1 MADTFQI
8 TIKKGPDTG
17 KVIELTQAEITI
29 GRESSADMHIED
41 RALSRAHAKLA
52 KSGSDYT
59 IQDLGSTNG
68 TFVNGTAI
76 SGAYTLKN
84 GDVIS
89 LGEGVDLEFRKI
101 VPSNANATFVMPAPK
116 KDDATEVLP
125 SRAALQAELAK
136 RSGGSGGDHAAEHR
150 ALFSRWFEELWNKKN
165 YAITQELVASEFT
178 AHGAGGQD
186 IKQGPDGVAGMV
198 KIWHDAFPD
207 GHMTLD
213 DLITEGDLS
222 TIRMTFRG
230 THTGEFYGI
239 PASNKPVEV
248 TSIGID
254 RVINGKITEGWGELN
269 MLGMMMQM
277 GAIPAPQVETKEY
290 DIETNITPE
299 HVGEAYA
306 ALASGDMERV
316 KLYWAEDMVWQVPG
330 HNELSGWYQSRAEF
344 LAFMGKV
351 GDLSDHS
358 FHMDL
363 IAGKILVTG
372 DYSVDLTRNR
382 GYRKGEPEKTMDIEV
397 AHVLRWKDGKV
408 IAGKGAIFGDGTTEY
423 DQFWS
428 RSPVVTPPSH

>member
-8 TIKKGPDTG
+8 IVKKGPNPGRVVD
-17 KVIELTQAEITI
+17 LTQAEITI
-29 GRESSADMHIED
+29 GRDASASLQIED
-41 RALSRAHAKLA
+41 RALSRAHARLA
-52 KSGSDYT
+52 RNGSGYT
-59 IQDLGSTNG
+59 LQDLGSTNG
-68 TFVNGTAI
+68 TYVNGTVL
-76 SGAYTLKN
+76 SGVYALQN
-84 GDVIS
+84 GDLIS
-89 LGEGVDLEFRKI
+89 LGEAVDLEFRK
-101 VPSNANATFVMPAPK
+101 VADKVDANATFVMPAPK
-116 KDDATEVLP
+116 KGDATEVLP
-125 SRAALQAELAK
+125 SRAELEAALGKGDPAANAE
-136 RSGGSGGDHAAEHR
+136 EHR

-165 YAITQELVASEFT
+165 YAITQELVASEFI

-198 KIWHDAFPD
+198 KIWHQAFPD
-207 GHMTLD
+207 GHMTMD
-213 DLITEGDLS
+213 DIITEGELS

-230 THTGEFYGI
+230 THTGEFYGV
-239 PASNKPVEV
+239 PASNQPVEV

-254 RVINGKITEGWGELN
+254 RVVDGKICEGWGELN
-269 MLGMMMQM
+269 MLGMMQQM
-277 GAIPAPQVETKEY
+277 GAIPTPQPESQEFE
-290 DIETNITPE
+290 IETAITPE

-306 ALASGDMERV
+306 ALASGDMERI

-330 HNELSGWYQSRAEF
+330 HNELSGWYYSRDEF
-344 LAFMGKV
+344 LGFMGKV
-351 GDLSDHS
+351 GEMSDRS

-363 IAGKILVTG
+363 IAGKVLVTG

-382 GYRKGEPEKTMDIEV
+382 GHRQGEEDKTMDIEV